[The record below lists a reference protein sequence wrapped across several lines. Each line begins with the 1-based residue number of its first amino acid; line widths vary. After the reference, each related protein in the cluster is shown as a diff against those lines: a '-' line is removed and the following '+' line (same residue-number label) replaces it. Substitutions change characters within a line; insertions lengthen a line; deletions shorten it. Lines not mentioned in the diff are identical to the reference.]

1 MEFTRKD
8 LHNKFLPASILNT
21 SANISPNYMYYGKK
35 TIISNSFYRI
45 KCLESPTLSFPSD
58 TYYEPC
64 ILQNFLTSFSRF
76 PFFVPYLPP
85 IFLQYSM
92 RDQFHVLTTLRPW
105 WYLDQSMRD
114 QGTPK
119 QNKPIINQSTQ
130 SIWLICNSISLLHLN
145 NLKDSHAHREKLWI
159 HLCCLYFVK
168 WCLQWLLL
176 FATQGML
183 VKNHDVSTMIWKNT
197 KNHRSN
203 R

>member
-1 MEFTRKD
+1 MSWIPHFKFSIWHLLRTLYIAKLSD
-8 LHNKFLPASILNT
+8 LILPFPVFRPLP
-21 SANISPNYMYYGKK
+21 SA
-35 TIISNSFYRI
+35 
-45 KCLESPTLSFPSD
+45 D
-58 TYYEPC
+58 
-64 ILQNFLTSFSRF
+64 
-76 PFFVPYLPP
+76 LPP
-85 IFLQYSM
+85 
-92 RDQFHVLTTLRPW
+92 VLDERPVSCPHHTAAMGRR
-105 WYLDQSMRD
+105 WYLDQRMRD

-203 R
+203 RSNR